1 MQHKFAKIL
10 FFVLNSG
17 SESSNILSLR
27 LGESKEQ
34 YTFNFISICHIFLL
48 GLIWW
53 WTFACFILE
62 NYLGVANLC
71 GNLQIFFNNISSDQ
85 HSSYDLDFCTMSH
98 QSSSYGCWSH
108 SAGRLLFWVG
118 LSAYEIKNAISIFNH
133 NYQNKHTTLLCIW
146 QVFFFFFG
154 VFF

>member
-10 FFVLNSG
+10 FFVLNSS
-17 SESSNILSLR
+17 SESSNIFSLR

-34 YTFNFISICHIFLL
+34 YSFNFISICHIFLL

-71 GNLQIFFNNISSDQ
+71 VDLQMLFNGISSAQ
-85 HSSYDLDFCTMSH
+85 HCLLMNWTCVHMSH
-98 QSSSYGCWSH
+98 QSSSYGSWSP
-108 SAGRLLFWVG
+108 SAGRLLFWVE
-118 LSAYEIKNAISIFNH
+118 LSAYEIKNAILIFDHNNH
-133 NYQNKHTTLLCIW
+133 NKQMTQL
-146 QVFFFFFG
+146 
-154 VFF
+154 

>member
-1 MQHKFAKIL
+1 M
-10 FFVLNSG
+10 
-17 SESSNILSLR
+17 R

-71 GNLQIFFNNISSDQ
+71 VDLQMLFNGISSAQ
-85 HSSYDLDFCTMSH
+85 HCLLMNWTCVHMSH
-98 QSSSYGCWSH
+98 QSSSYGSWSP
-108 SAGRLLFWVG
+108 SAGRLLLWVE
-118 LSAYEIKNAISIFNH
+118 LSAHEIKMLYQFSITIIKTNIRRWFG
-133 NYQNKHTTLLCIW
+133 KI
-146 QVFFFFFG
+146 FFFVLFSFILLTKKMQ
-154 VFF
+154 